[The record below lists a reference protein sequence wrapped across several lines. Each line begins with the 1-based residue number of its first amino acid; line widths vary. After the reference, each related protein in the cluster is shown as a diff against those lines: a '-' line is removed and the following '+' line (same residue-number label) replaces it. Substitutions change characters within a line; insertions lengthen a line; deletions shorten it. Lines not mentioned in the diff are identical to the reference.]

1 MSDMKIYKNIYS
13 NQGIAILMVMSAI
26 AILSFL
32 LIEFTFDVKVNKLR
46 IYNQQDKI
54 QAKLN
59 AEAGIKFSLAKLR
72 LYQEARNLLEK
83 NEQLKTS
90 VGERPIESIVTQP
103 FIFPIPDALMAN
115 ANLIQKNAIQDFLN
129 EIVLQGTL
137 SVNLSSVSGFLN
149 PNNLRISLREDD
161 EEEDFD
167 SEEKKPHDYIQKEF
181 VDTLTKEIDKKIEE
195 DDLFANTYSNIDPE
209 ILIKELKFFVNDIDS
224 YDEPEVADFQSLYD
238 EDGTVPKYAPL
249 TSISEMHLLKG
260 WDDNIINLIKDR
272 LTVHEVSIIPVNE
285 INNSQLK
292 LLFPEITED
301 QITDFF
307 NFRDGNE
314 KENIVASEFLSVDDF
329 KNAIIN
335 NLAITDEITYNNRI
349 TEFKNAG
356 IQIGVAGKLFKAV
369 SVGTFGRATYKIT
382 AYIDMP
388 IKPDPPKKK
397 EEEPEVTEDL
407 NKEEGSENK
416 EEEEEEK
423 EEPEEEKEEKK
434 VPTEF
439 LEPRIVELIVGE

>member
-1 MSDMKIYKNIYS
+1 MKSDMKRYKNIYS

-90 VGERPIESIVTQP
+90 IGERPIESIVTQP

-149 PNNLRISLREDD
+149 PNNLRISLLHDD
-161 EEEDFD
+161 EDSN

-181 VDTLTKEIDKKIEE
+181 IDTLTKEIDKKIEE

-209 ILIKELKFFVNDIDS
+209 LLIKELKFFVNDVNS
-224 YDEPEVADFQSLYD
+224 YDEPEVADFESLYD
-238 EDGTVPKYAPL
+238 EDGTTPKYAPL
-249 TSISEMHLLKG
+249 SSISEMHLLKG

-314 KENIVASEFLSVDDF
+314 KENIVASEFLSIDDF

-335 NLAITDEITYNNRI
+335 NLGIADETTYNNRI

-356 IQIGVAGKLFKAV
+356 IQIGVAGKLFKAI
-369 SVGTFGRATYKIT
+369 SIGTFGRATYKIT

-397 EEEPEVTEDL
+397 EEEEEEVTEDL

-416 EEEEEEK
+416 EEEEEK
-423 EEPEEEKEEKK
+423 EEPEEEEKK
-434 VPTEF
+434 EKKIPTEF